1 MAVARDKF
9 WMFGVRPHQD
19 DKHIGHNNEGR
30 RFLES
35 RITPA
40 EAALMLDIPNM
51 LMINCQGI
59 PPAFSHDAHGYAES
73 FITMNKVMW
82 SAVGSGAY
90 RAGNED
96 KFICLLAEQYPN
108 IVGAFMDDFFTD
120 SKSPEEA
127 EALLKEIR
135 AGLTHACR
143 PLELYTVIYTHEVDA
158 VDPKLMNYID
168 GISLWTWDSNNLLYL
183 EENFKKLELKFPNHK
198 KLLGI
203 YMFDFSKD
211 MPVPNDLME
220 HQCNLGLQ
228 WMQEGRLDGMIFEA
242 NSVMGIGL
250 TSELWLRDW
259 IKKVKYTQ
267 VPD

>member
-19 DKHIGHNNEGR
+19 DRYIGFYREGR

-51 LMINCQGI
+51 LMINCEGT

-73 FITMNKVMW
+73 FITMKKVMW
-82 SAVGSGAY
+82 SAVGSGGL
-90 RAGNED
+90 RVGNED

-108 IVGAFMDDFFTD
+108 VVGAFMDDFFMD
-120 SKSPEEA
+120 SKSPDEA

-135 AGLTHACR
+135 AGLSKACR
-143 PLELYTVIYTHEVDA
+143 PMELYTVMYSREIDT
-158 VDPKLMNYID
+158 VDPRLMEYID
-168 GISLWTWDSNNLLYL
+168 GISLWTSDSNQLAHL
-183 EENFKKLELKFPNHK
+183 EENFNALEKKFPKHK

-203 YMFDFSKD
+203 YMFDFSKG
-211 MPVPNDLME
+211 MPITNELME
-220 HQCNLGLQ
+220 HQCELGLQ
-228 WMQEGRLDGMIFEA
+228 LLKEGRLDGMIFEA